1 MGYPGR
7 RRDSVRGGGFF
18 PSTGK
23 PLAGTRAV
31 IARRALLLTALFAA
45 PAAWARPRPGAL
57 DIRAIERRRL
67 LPQAETLLAAESRT
81 IAAIAAPR
89 SPAGPQDYYSEGDYW
104 WPDPANPGGPY
115 IRRDGR
121 SNPDKFDGHRDALI
135 AFGRTVPALAALW
148 DLTGEPRFAEAAM
161 RHLAAWFVDPETRM
175 NPHLDHAQAIIGVN
189 TGRAIGVID
198 TLQVV
203 EVARA
208 AALFA
213 RRNAPGYAAIRAGV
227 EGWFAAYLDWLTT
240 SPFGTEERDEANN
253 HGSCWL
259 LQASSFA
266 ALLGRDDILAD
277 ARTRLKT
284 IIIPT
289 QIALDGRQPLELAR
303 TKPYAYSLFNLD
315 VLAASAWLLG
325 GSELIDWKTPDG
337 RSIGGAIAWMAPFIA
352 DKTKWPLPPDV
363 EYWEGFPVRQ
373 PNLLFGG
380 LAQKR
385 GDWLELWRRLN
396 PDPAIGEVVRNFP
409 VRQPLLW
416 L

>member
-1 MGYPGR
+1 M
-7 RRDSVRGGGFF
+7 
-18 PSTGK
+18 
-23 PLAGTRAV
+23 
-31 IARRALLLTALFAA
+31 IARRALLLAALLAG
-45 PAAWARPRPGAL
+45 PAAWAQPRPGGL

-67 LPQAETLLAAESRT
+67 TPQADALLAAVPRT

-89 SPAGPQDYYSEGDYW
+89 SPAGRQDYYSEGDYW

-148 DLTGEPRFAEAAM
+148 DLTGEARFADAAM
-161 RHLAAWFVDPETRM
+161 RHLAAWFVDPKTRM
-175 NPHLDHAQAIIGVN
+175 NPDLNHAQAIIGVN

-198 TLQVV
+198 TLQIV

-213 RRNAPGYAAIRAGV
+213 RRDAPGYAAIRAGV
-227 EGWFAAYLDWLTT
+227 EGWFTAYLDWLTT
-240 SPFGTEERDEANN
+240 SPFGTTERDEKNN
-253 HGSCWL
+253 HGTCWL
-259 LQASSFA
+259 LQVASFA
-266 ALLGRDDILAD
+266 ALLGRQDILAD
-277 ARTRLKT
+277 ARTRLQT

-289 QIALDGRQPLELAR
+289 QITPDGRQPLELAR
-303 TKPYAYSLFNLD
+303 TKPYAYALFNLD

-325 GSELIDWKTPDG
+325 GRELIGWQAQDG
-337 RSIGGAIAWMAPFIA
+337 RSIGGAIAWMAHFIA
-352 DKTKWPLPPDV
+352 DKAQWPLPPDI
-363 EYWEGFPVRQ
+363 EYGDGFPVRQ
-373 PNLLFGG
+373 PSLLFGG
-380 LAQKR
+380 LAR
-385 GDWLELWRRLN
+385 GRADWLDLWQRLN
-396 PDPAIGEVVRNFP
+396 PDPVIGEVVRNFP

>member
-1 MGYPGR
+1 M
-7 RRDSVRGGGFF
+7 
-18 PSTGK
+18 
-23 PLAGTRAV
+23 
-31 IARRALLLTALFAA
+31 IARRALLLAALLAG
-45 PAAWARPRPGAL
+45 PAVWARPRPGGL

-67 LPQAETLLAAESRT
+67 TPQADALLAAKPRT

-89 SPAGPQDYYSEGDYW
+89 SPAGPQNYYSEGDYW

-135 AFGRTVPALAALW
+135 AFGRTVPALAALL
-148 DLTGEPRFAEAAM
+148 DLTGEARFADAAM
-161 RHLAAWFVDPETRM
+161 RHLAAWFVDPKTRM
-175 NPHLDHAQAIIGVN
+175 NPDLNHAQAIIGVN

-198 TLQVV
+198 TLQIV

-227 EGWFAAYLDWLTT
+227 EGWFTAYLDWLTT
-240 SPFGTEERDEANN
+240 SPFGTTERDEKNN
-253 HGSCWL
+253 HGTCWL
-259 LQASSFA
+259 LQVASFA
-266 ALLGRDDILAD
+266 ALLGRQDILAD
-277 ARTRLKT
+277 ARTRLQA

-289 QIALDGRQPLELAR
+289 QITPDGRQPLELAR
-303 TKPYAYSLFNLD
+303 TKPYAYALFNLD

-325 GSELIDWKTPDG
+325 GRELIGWQTQDG

-352 DKTKWPLPPDV
+352 DKAQWPLPPDI
-363 EYWEGFPVRQ
+363 EYGDGFPVRQ
-373 PNLLFGG
+373 PSLLFGG
-380 LAQKR
+380 LAR
-385 GDWLELWRRLN
+385 GRADWLDLWQRLN
-396 PDPAIGEVVRNFP
+396 PDPVIAEVVRNFP

>member
-1 MGYPGR
+1 MIDR
-7 RRDSVRGGGFF
+7 R
-18 PSTGK
+18 TLL
-23 PLAGTRAV
+23 LA
-31 IARRALLLTALFAA
+31 ALLAA
-45 PAAWARPRPGAL
+45 PAAWARPRPGTL

-67 LPQAETLLAAESRT
+67 LPQAEALLAAEPRT
-81 IAAIAAPR
+81 IAAIPAPR

-115 IRRDGR
+115 VRRDGR

-148 DLTGEPRFAEAAM
+148 DLTGEVRFANAAM
-161 RHLAAWFVDPETRM
+161 RHLAAWFIDPETRM
-175 NPHLDHAQAIIGVN
+175 NPNLDHAQAIIGVN
-189 TGRAIGVID
+189 SGRAIGVID
-198 TLQVV
+198 TLQIV

-213 RRNAPGYAAIRAGV
+213 RHDAPGYAAIRAGV
-227 EGWFAAYLDWLTT
+227 EGWFASYLGWLTT
-240 SPFGTEERDEANN
+240 SRFGTEERDEENN

-259 LQASSFA
+259 LQAASFA

-277 ARTRLKT
+277 ARARLKT

-289 QIALDGRQPLELAR
+289 QIAPDGRQLLELAR
-303 TKPYAYSLFNLD
+303 TKPYAYALFNLD

-325 GSELIDWKTPDG
+325 GANLIGWKTADG

-352 DKTKWPLPPDV
+352 DKAKWPLPPDI
-363 EYWEGFPVRQ
+363 EYWDGFPVRQ
-373 PNLLFGG
+373 PSLLFGG

-385 GDWLELWRRLN
+385 GDWLALWQRLN

>member
-1 MGYPGR
+1 M
-7 RRDSVRGGGFF
+7 
-18 PSTGK
+18 
-23 PLAGTRAV
+23 
-31 IARRALLLTALFAA
+31 IARRSLLIAALLAA
-45 PAAWARPRPGAL
+45 PAAWAKSPKAF

-67 LPQAETLLAAESRT
+67 RPQAQALLAARPRT
-81 IAAIAAPR
+81 IAAIPAPR

-104 WPDPANPGGPY
+104 WPDPANPGGAY
-115 IRRDGR
+115 VRRDGR

-148 DLTGEPRFAEAAM
+148 DLTGEARFADAAM
-161 RHLAAWFVDPETRM
+161 RHLHAWFVDPNTRI
-175 NPHLDHAQAIIGVN
+175 NPNLNHAQAIIGVN
-189 TGRAIGVID
+189 KGRAIGVID
-198 TLQVV
+198 TLQIV

-213 RRNAPGYAAIRAGV
+213 RKNAPGYAAIRTDV

-240 SPFGTEERDEANN
+240 SPFGTTERDEKNN
-253 HGSCWL
+253 HGTCWL
-259 LQASSFA
+259 LQAASFA

-277 ARTRLKT
+277 ARNRLRT
-284 IIIPT
+284 IIVPT
-289 QIALDGRQPLELAR
+289 QIEPDGRQPLELAR

-325 GSELIDWKTPDG
+325 DELIGWKTPDG

-352 DKTKWPLPPDV
+352 DKKRWPLPPDI
-363 EYWEGFPVRQ
+363 EYFGGFPVRQ
-373 PNLLFGG
+373 PSLLFGG
-380 LAQKR
+380 LAQQR
-385 GDWLELWRRLN
+385 PDWLTLWQRLN